1 MKTLT
6 EILEKIPDKFECR
19 NTTSRKFKS
28 DLYEFFNQP
37 EFKDRIC
44 V

>member
-6 EILEKIPDKFECR
+6 EILDKIPDKFECR

-28 DLYEFFNQP
+28 DIYEFFNNQNSKIV
-37 EFKDRIC
+37 F